1 MLSTL
6 HHSSFRHGGLT
17 AGVAVAALAVAGL
30 LVPAAQGNELGET
43 QSSQGCLTLDRLG
56 GQNAIETSDLVA
68 RQAYPNGS
76 TNFLV
81 ASARNPVDALP
92 GGALGIGPIL
102 LTDGLNW
109 NLDYLTGLTKAFILG
124 GIGAVPGSAE
134 MFLDE
139 HGFQYDRIQGPDR
152 NATATAIAD
161 YWTHVNGQPTYVYV
175 TRNAGSGSPD
185 AVAAS
190 GVRNGP
196 ILTFTNQA
204 SLLAAAAKIKELK
217 PSGGVVVLGG
227 TGVVSNAEAVT
238 LAGGLPLHRLSGAD
252 RYETSW
258 AIANWVLQSKT
269 RSHVYLASGHALK
282 DAMVAGAFNDGVILL
297 SPPDGSRIHDW
308 ATQIN
313 ADGITVIGGLGVVSN
328 SAANNAAC
336 GQAPGIN
343 QATVSK
349 LLLPVGSFEFCASAT
364 WDATNSLGLLP
375 STPNAEDSCWVR
387 PNPSI
392 EQVTIRHQGDYNRD
406 GFSDAI
412 VYLSDPDGTAVFLV
426 VYNPYDPAHP
436 YVGYLWGGN
445 GDWDFQVTN
454 DPQPSFNLIAG
465 GQIKQNLAVI
475 NTEGVPNVVAP
486 VG

>member
-1 MLSTL
+1 MFSTL
-6 HHSSFRHGGLT
+6 RRSSIRHGGLT
-17 AGVAVAALAVAGL
+17 AGFAVATLALAGL
-30 LVPAAQGNELGET
+30 MVPLAQGAESGET
-43 QSSQGCLTLDRLG
+43 QTNLGCLAQDRLG
-56 GQNAIETSDLVA
+56 GKNAIETSALVA
-68 RQAYPNGS
+68 ARAYPEGS
-76 TNFLV
+76 QNFLV

-92 GGALGIGPIL
+92 AAALGWGPVL

-109 NLDYLTGLTKAFILG
+109 DLHTLAALNTAYIVG
-124 GIGAVPGSAE
+124 GPGAVPTSAE
-134 MFLDE
+134 MFFDE
-139 HGFQYDRIQGPDR
+139 HGIEHQRIQGANR
-152 NATATAIAD
+152 NETAAAIAD
-161 YWTHVNGQPTYVYV
+161 FWAYTNGKPKYVYV
-175 TRNAGSGSPD
+175 THNAGAGSPD

-196 ILTFTNQA
+196 ILTFTNPA
-204 SLLAAAAKIKELK
+204 SLQAAAEKIQYLK
-217 PSGGVVVLGG
+217 PQSGVVVLGG
-227 TGVVSNAEAVT
+227 TGVVSDAEAQI
-238 LAGGLPLHRLSGAD
+238 LAGGLPWQRLGGQD

-258 AIANWVLQSKT
+258 VIANWILQSKT
-269 RSHVYLASGHALK
+269 RSHIYLASGTALK

-349 LLLPVGSFEFCASAT
+349 LLLPVGSFESCASAT

-392 EQVTIRHQGDYNRD
+392 EHVTIHHQGDYNRD